1 MRSWARRQP
10 GGATAWRIAIAVLGF
25 IVIVVGIIL
34 LVVPGPGWVTIFLGL
49 GIWATE
55 FNWARNLLKVVRR
68 HVGTWTKWV
77 GRQPRWVSLS
87 VGAAGLVLVAV
98 VVWIVST

>member
-1 MRSWARRQP
+1 M
-10 GGATAWRIAIAVLGF
+10 LGF

-68 HVGTWTKWV
+68 QVGTWTKWV
-77 GRQPRWVSLS
+77 GRQPRWVSFS

-98 VVWIVST
+98 VVWTVST